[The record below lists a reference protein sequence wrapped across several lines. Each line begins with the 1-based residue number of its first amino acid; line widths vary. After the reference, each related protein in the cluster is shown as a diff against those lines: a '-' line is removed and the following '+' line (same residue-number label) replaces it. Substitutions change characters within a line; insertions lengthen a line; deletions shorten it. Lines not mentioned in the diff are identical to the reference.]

1 MKNQA
6 LVSAIFLVL
15 LPRIVADDEDIC
27 GKVECGKGTCKSP
40 AANMA
45 GFVCECD
52 RGWSQLHFGNHFRF
66 LPCNIPDCDFNFSCY
81 NVSFDQSMPPF
92 PNSSTTG
99 NNIFDPCFWS
109 YCGDGDCERI
119 SPFAHKCVCKEGF
132 SNLLNIS
139 SFPCIKEC
147 VLVADCDNLG
157 ISLTNTTS
165 SSPKLAANHA
175 EGSVSA
181 TSLLWLLL
189 VLITVLTASQA

>member
-6 LVSAIFLVL
+6 LVFAIFLVL

-92 PNSSTTG
+92 PNSSSTG

-189 VLITVLTASQA
+189 VLVTVLMASQA